1 MNHSIGTTSYLI
13 LLTLLISTDLTNVHV
28 CRHTGQHY
36 LRPIFSMAWHPS
48 GHALATGSKD
58 QTVKFWTRKG
68 VGAAILA
75 SPEATYESEK
85 ILQKSRD
92 ATVTQYDNGED
103 AGIPVV
109 TAAAAAG
116 EVRPLHV
123 RTSTSRCSRV
133 IKFPAESTRM
143 ASVLNGKITAS
154 SAGSRTEDEEGH
166 GPPRQRARRR

>member
-1 MNHSIGTTSYLI
+1 
-13 LLTLLISTDLTNVHV
+13 
-28 CRHTGQHY
+28 
-36 LRPIFSMAWHPS
+36 MAWHPS

-75 SPEATYESEK
+75 SPEAAYESEK
-85 ILQKSRD
+85 ILQESRD
-92 ATVTQYDNGED
+92 ATGAQYDNGED
-103 AGIPVV
+103 VAIPVV

-123 RTSTSRCSRV
+123 RTSISRCSRV
-133 IKFPAESTRM
+133 IKFPAESTRV
-143 ASVLNGKITAS
+143 ASVLNGKIRAS
-154 SAGSRTEDEEGH
+154 SAGSRMEDEESH